1 MPRSEL
7 FKRCLILVTGLILS
21 AAGIALVTK
30 AGLGTSPISS
40 LPYVTSFII
49 KLSFGQWT
57 FIINML
63 MMLAQIAILRRE
75 FPLSQLLQIP
85 MTVLFSAVIDLVMH
99 LCGGFDPALY
109 ASRITLLAA
118 GCAVLGAGIALQIT
132 ADIVMLSGEGLVRA
146 ISMKTGGDFGIVKT
160 IFDLSLVASSL
171 ALSFGVLGR
180 IEGLREGTV
189 ISALIVGGISRFFI
203 ARLGFLVRPF
213 PGSGKR
219 PQPPVALRDFD

>member
-1 MPRSEL
+1 MPLLEL
-7 FKRCLILVTGLILS
+7 FKRSTILITGLTLS

-49 KLSFGQWT
+49 KLTFGEWT

-63 MMLAQIAILRRE
+63 MMLAQIAILRRD

-99 LCGGFDPALY
+99 LCGGFDPVHYSARL
-109 ASRITLLAA
+109 ALLAF
-118 GCAVLGAGIALQIT
+118 GCVVLGAGIALQIT
-132 ADIVMLSGEGLVRA
+132 ADMVMLSGEGLVRA
-146 ISMKTGGDFGIVKT
+146 ISLKSGRNFGLVKT
-160 IFDLSLVASSL
+160 VFDLSLVASSIVLSL
-171 ALSFGVLGR
+171 AVLGR

-189 ISALIVGGISRFFI
+189 LSAMVVGTISRIFI
-203 ARLGFLVRPF
+203 GRFAFLVEAF
-213 PGSGKR
+213 PQRKKTGNAAV
-219 PQPPVALRDFD
+219 PLRDAD